1 MQRIIAL
8 HTRCDFLDFLW
19 CIDWNVKDSFDLKYN
34 RAHKQ
39 SHESHK
45 PSHELSWKSC
55 SSPDRSILMH
65 TLETLQRHH
74 WIWSVRN
81 AIIKCKAWLSE
92 RNLCVSSDV
101 IILGMQSKAR
111 VLFGITGFFIFLMM
125 KVFIY
130 YSGIFHPVL
139 WETYDKIHQRI
150 SHIVTSV
157 RRSTYKFLLKLLEDI

>member
-1 MQRIIAL
+1 MWLLGFPLMYKLECQRI
-8 HTRCDFLDFLW
+8 LW
-19 CIDWNVKDSFDLKYN
+19 S
-34 RAHKQ
+34 
-39 SHESHK
+39 ESHKPSHASYK
-45 PSHELSWKSC
+45 PSHELSWKLC

-65 TLETLQRHH
+65 TLQRHH

-81 AIIKCKAWLSE
+81 AIIKCTAWLSE
-92 RNLCVSSDV
+92 QNFRDSSDV

-139 WETYDKIHQRI
+139 GETCDEIHQRI
-150 SHIVTSV
+150 LHIVTSV
-157 RRSTYKFLLKLLEDI
+157 RISTKRCLKEFLINCELWNY